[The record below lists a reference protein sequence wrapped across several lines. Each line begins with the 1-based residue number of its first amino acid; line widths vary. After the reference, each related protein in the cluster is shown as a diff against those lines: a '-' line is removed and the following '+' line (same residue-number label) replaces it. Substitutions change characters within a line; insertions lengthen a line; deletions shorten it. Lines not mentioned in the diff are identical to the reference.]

1 MVGARTGI
9 ENEGGT
15 LQVESEGDP
24 VGTDGDTLSD
34 AIVVI
39 DFVAVILQLRGGS
52 EELTKVNTGVG
63 ATVVDPR
70 VNQSLEP
77 QVSTR

>member
-1 MVGARTGI
+1 MTGVRTGI

-15 LQVESEGDP
+15 LQVEGEGDS

-34 AIVVI
+34 TVVVVN
-39 DFVAVILQLRGGS
+39 FVSVVLQLCGGG

-63 ATVVDPR
+63 ATVVNTGI
-70 VNQSLEP
+70 NQSLGLD
-77 QVSTR
+77 VGI